1 MFTQKPKAKPE
12 ALTRKMLVDDRADSL
27 DYIREK
33 LTLNDLRTATQ
44 NLQAVCNIVHQILSA
59 PAPNI
64 VDAYKIANFV
74 STGFHDNLDIFQEIK
89 RDSIEYHKGHISIP
103 RLVNLD
109 AAYSSEKIRG
119 NKSEYLVKAIAN
131 MLEILDLTAHIL
143 SRANIT
149 YSNHVLLAKSIL
161 ETALYTFGRDIVA
174 STDMNDIWQNLVLPN
189 KDAIT
194 GQSDSYVTMGET
206 RLLKRPKDSLTEKY
220 TECDDWN
227 DWFEKD
233 ESDKKKYEKHKIE
246 FNHDSILVDDTDP
259 SGKRRLRYNGMPF
272 CALFFIPINAWLYI
286 EQSGFFS
293 IKPTN
298 DDTPYYGKLGNKDF
312 AMSLY
317 RELVG

>member
-1 MFTQKPKAKPE
+1 MFTQTPKAKPE
-12 ALTRKMLVDDRADSL
+12 ALTKKMLVDDRADSL

-74 STGFHDNLDIFQEIK
+74 STGFHDNMDIFQEIK

-109 AAYSSEKIRG
+109 DAYSSEKIRG

-161 ETALYTFGRDIVA
+161 EKALYTFGRDIVA
-174 STDMNDIWQNLVLPN
+174 STDMNDIWHNLVLPY

-194 GQSDSYVTMGET
+194 GPSDASITMGET
-206 RLLKRPKDSLTEKY
+206 KFHNGHTICF
-220 TECDDWN
+220 T
-227 DWFEKD
+227 
-233 ESDKKKYEKHKIE
+233 
-246 FNHDSILVDDTDP
+246 HDSVLADDTDP
-259 SGKRRLRYNGMPF
+259 SDKRRLRYNGMPF

-293 IKPTN
+293 VKPTN
-298 DDTPYYGKLGNKDF
+298 PADKPSYGKLDNKDF